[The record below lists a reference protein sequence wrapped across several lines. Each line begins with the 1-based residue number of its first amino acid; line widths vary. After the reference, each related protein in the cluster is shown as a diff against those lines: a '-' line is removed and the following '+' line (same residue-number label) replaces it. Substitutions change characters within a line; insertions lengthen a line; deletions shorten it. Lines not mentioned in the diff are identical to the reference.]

1 MFNQVRVSLNSP
13 DGQPQDISNL
23 ANPIKLKIAMDP
35 SLPQFN
41 FSNVEFAAPVISSN
55 QPNEYCFFHE
65 FFVANENSAV
75 QLRFRF
81 ASVLS

>member
-1 MFNQVRVSLNSP
+1 VRVSFNTP

-23 ANPIKLKIAMDP
+23 ATPIKLKIAMDP
-35 SLPQFN
+35 SAPLYD
-41 FSNVEFAAPVISSN
+41 FSNVDFAAPVIPSN

-81 ASVLS
+81 AFL